1 MVFTRIVVKTE
12 ESQAGPAR
20 ARGNGKHINL
30 LTREFRQTVAL
41 YGSPAA
47 GNSWRGELRSL
58 VFPPRTGDCSCLKG
72 SLVLSRV
79 LHTIFML
86 Q

>member
-41 YGSPAA
+41 YGSRLLEIAGEENSEDWCFLHGLLIAPA
-47 GNSWRGELRSL
+47 
-58 VFPPRTGDCSCLKG
+58 
-72 SLVLSRV
+72 
-79 LHTIFML
+79 
-86 Q
+86 